1 VRDLGRPCL
10 APRAG
15 EPRRLARQG
24 RHSVLNRRDDVIERL
39 RAAGS
44 VFAEDEAELLAGDEA
59 LIARRIA
66 GERLEHVLG
75 WVDFCGL
82 RLDVD
87 PGVFIPRPQT
97 EALAQQAAALQPKI
111 ALDLFAGCGAIACVV
126 KARNPDARVVAGEL
140 DPAAVA
146 CARRNGNRCGVEVV
160 ESDVD
165 AGIPAELEGRVDVL
179 TANVPY
185 VPTPELS
192 FVPHRGEPP
201 GALDG
206 GPEGVDWIHRVFEIA
221 PRWLRRGGMLFVE
234 LPEDA
239 QALELPGFTTR
250 ICAERVLRA
259 ELQ

>member
-1 VRDLGRPCL
+1 MSAICSSPTSWFSWPVIDTPLSPGPRVGPLSARYGRMQSGTMSFDRFEDAVR
-10 APRAG
+10 
-15 EPRRLARQG
+15 
-24 RHSVLNRRDDVIERL
+24 RL

-44 VFAEDEAELLAGDEA
+44 VFAEDEARLLGADER

-82 RLDVD
+82 RLDVG

-97 EALAQQAAALQPKI
+97 EALAQHAASLRPKI

-146 CARRNGNRCGVEVV
+146 CARRNGDRYGVEVF

-165 AGIPAELEGRVDVL
+165 AGIPSDLAGRVDVL

-185 VPTPELS
+185 VPTPELA
-192 FVPHRGEPP
+192 FVPH
-201 GALDG
+201 D
-206 GPEGVDWIHRVFEIA
+206 
-221 PRWLRRGGMLFVE
+221 
-234 LPEDA
+234 
-239 QALELPGFTTR
+239 
-250 ICAERVLRA
+250 
-259 ELQ
+259 

>member
-1 VRDLGRPCL
+1 M
-10 APRAG
+10 
-15 EPRRLARQG
+15 
-24 RHSVLNRRDDVIERL
+24 
-39 RAAGS
+39 
-44 VFAEDEAELLAGDEA
+44 
-59 LIARRIA
+59 
-66 GERLEHVLG
+66 LG

-97 EALAQQAAALQPKI
+97 EALARHAATLQPKV

-140 DPAAVA
+140 DPAAVG
-146 CARRNGNRCGVEVV
+146 CARRNGDRYGVEVF

-165 AGIPAELEGRVDVL
+165 AAIPAELERRVDVL

-185 VPTPELS
+185 VPTPELP
-192 FVPHRGEPP
+192 FVPHDGEPP

-206 GPEGVDWIHRVFEIA
+206 GPEGLDWIHRVFEIA
-221 PRWLRRGGMLFVE
+221 PRWLRRGGVLLVE

-250 ICAERVLRA
+250 IRAERVLSA